1 MSAPHH
7 IAVILIAA
15 GASRRFG
22 DGDKLM
28 ADYHGKPLAAYALE
42 SYGRLPAAD
51 KILVLRPQTEVSKLP
66 QAAVFTHVFN
76 EQAALG
82 MGASIAA
89 GMRMVTACDAVC
101 IALADMPAIKPQTI
115 AALLQAAATTDKTI
129 IIPEN
134 ANGSG
139 HPVIFKHT
147 HFADLRQLNG
157 DIGGRDII
165 KANPQD
171 VLRLPVADDGIHID
185 IDRPDD
191 LRGRHG

>member
-1 MSAPHH
+1 LSAPHH
-7 IAVILIAA
+7 IAVLLIAA

-22 DGDKLM
+22 DDDKLM
-28 ADYHGKPLAAYALE
+28 ADYHGKPLAAHALE
-42 SYGRLPAAD
+42 TYGRLPVTD

-66 QAAVFTHVFN
+66 QTAVFNHVFN
-76 EQAALG
+76 EQAARG

-101 IALADMPAIKPQTI
+101 IALADMPAIQPQTVS
-115 AALLQAAATTDKTI
+115 ALLRAAATTDKTI

-139 HPVIFKHT
+139 HPVIFKQT

-165 KANPQD
+165 KTNPQD